1 MEKMISRMIAKD
13 GFTFDVLCKS
23 TNLKYLFL
31 KNGFMLQTSFN
42 TIRSRIITFSDPV
55 QTNMKNKLAKLQGE
69 NQIFSLT
76 FDEGASR
83 MDSDILK
90 YRCAL

>member
-1 MEKMISRMIAKD
+1 MIVND
-13 GFTFDVLCKS
+13 GFTFDILCKS

-55 QTNMKNKLAKLQGE
+55 QTNMKNKCISNGIRYTE
-69 NQIFSLT
+69 T
-76 FDEGASR
+76 
-83 MDSDILK
+83 
-90 YRCAL
+90 

>member
-1 MEKMISRMIAKD
+1 MIAKD

-31 KNGFMLQTSFN
+31 KNDFILQTSFN
-42 TIRSRIITFSDPV
+42 TIRSRIITFSNPV
-55 QTNMKNKLAKLQGE
+55 QTNMKNKLAKLRGE
-69 NQIFSLT
+69 NQMFSLT

-83 MDSDILK
+83 KVSDIPK
-90 YRCAL
+90 HRCTL